1 MPRGSRTRSPALACT
16 QTPSSFRSSLPSC
29 TRMNSSWVGWMCTG
43 TNWPGSLLVS
53 NAKVESVTALG
64 KYTCPRMFQVLP
76 EYPVPL
82 CVMPFS
88 SAAMLSTPFVAVT
101 MTLSRA
107 HQLSSA
113 CGRHEWASLTLPCK
127 SLKFKISV
135 GNSVRGGRP
144 MSKPLHSQHA
154 LVTGGGRG
162 IGRAVAAVLSEAGAV
177 VTVLGRHR
185 ATLDEAIASGA
196 AQFAAVADVADA
208 ASVKSAIAEA
218 VARQPIDIL
227 VANAGAAESA
237 PFGRSDA
244 ALFQRMMDVNFMGV
258 VHATQAVLP
267 GMIERRQGRIVAIAS
282 TAGLKGYAYVS
293 AYSAA
298 KHAVIGL
305 VRSLALETAKSG
317 VTVNAVCPGFTET
330 DLLEG
335 SIDNIIKKTGR
346 SREQAVAELSKHN
359 PQGRLVAPSEVADA
373 VLWLC
378 GEGAGAI
385 TGQAI
390 AVAGGEV

>member
-1 MPRGSRTRSPALACT
+1 MSKLS
-16 QTPSSFRSSLPSC
+16 RSS
-29 TRMNSSWVGWMCTG
+29 
-43 TNWPGSLLVS
+43 
-53 NAKVESVTALG
+53 
-64 KYTCPRMFQVLP
+64 
-76 EYPVPL
+76 
-82 CVMPFS
+82 
-88 SAAMLSTPFVAVT
+88 
-101 MTLSRA
+101 
-107 HQLSSA
+107 
-113 CGRHEWASLTLPCK
+113 
-127 SLKFKISV
+127 
-135 GNSVRGGRP
+135 
-144 MSKPLHSQHA
+144 HA

-162 IGRAVAAVLSEAGAV
+162 IGRAISPRRCRKRARRSRCSAATAPRWMRPLHPARRSSRPSP
-177 VTVLGRHR
+177 TSPIRL
-185 ATLDEAIASGA
+185 
-196 AQFAAVADVADA
+196 
-208 ASVKSAIAEA
+208 SVKSAVAEA
-218 VARQPIDIL
+218 AARQPIDIL
-227 VANAGAAESA
+227 IANAGAAESA

-267 GMIERRQGRIVAIAS
+267 GMVERRHGRIVAIAS

-335 SIDNIIKKTGR
+335 SIDNIMKKTGR

-359 PQGRLVAPSEVADA
+359 PQGRLVTPSEVADA

-390 AVAGGEV
+390 AVAGGEKSDPADGIIPR

>member
-1 MPRGSRTRSPALACT
+1 MS
-16 QTPSSFRSSLPSC
+16 
-29 TRMNSSWVGWMCTG
+29 
-43 TNWPGSLLVS
+43 
-53 NAKVESVTALG
+53 
-64 KYTCPRMFQVLP
+64 
-76 EYPVPL
+76 
-82 CVMPFS
+82 
-88 SAAMLSTPFVAVT
+88 
-101 MTLSRA
+101 
-107 HQLSSA
+107 QLS
-113 CGRHEWASLTLPCK
+113 
-127 SLKFKISV
+127 
-135 GNSVRGGRP
+135 
-144 MSKPLHSQHA
+144 HSSHA
-154 LVTGGGRG
+154 VVTGGGRG
-162 IGRAVAAVLSEAGAV
+162 IGRAVAAALTEAGAV
-177 VTVLGRHR
+177 VTILGRNR
-185 ATLDEAIASGA
+185 ATLDEAVRGGA
-196 AQFAAVADVADA
+196 AKFAEVADVADEV
-208 ASVKSAIAEA
+208 SVRSAIAVA
-218 VARQPIDIL
+218 AARQPVDIL
-227 VANAGAAESA
+227 IANAGAAESA

-244 ALFQRMMDVNFMGV
+244 ALFQRMMNVNFMGV
-258 VHATQAVLP
+258 VYATQAVLP
-267 GMIERRQGRIVAIAS
+267 GMIERRRGRVVAIAS

-346 SREQAVAELSKHN
+346 SREQAISELSKHN
-359 PQGRLVAPSEVADA
+359 PQGRLVTPQEVADA